1 MYKTFSL
8 LAYKKA
14 KLISKMVD
22 YYETIGAVNPILE
35 AVLIVEWKLGNY
47 ER

>member
-1 MYKTFSL
+1 M
-8 LAYKKA
+8 AYRKA

-22 YYETIGAVNPILE
+22 YYFTIGAKNPLLQ
-35 AVLIVEWKLGNY
+35 AVLIVEEKIGRDY